1 MLFNRLTEVPD
12 EGYSRLFNLLTE
24 VPDEGR
30 YLSQKIGKPGITFIR
45 YLIVKRLES
54 LE

>member
-1 MLFNRLTEVPD
+1 MKVILGFLT
-12 EGYSRLFNLLTE
+12 FI
-24 VPDEGR
+24 R
-30 YLSQKIGKPGITFIR
+30 YLSQKIGKPRITFIRYLSQKIGKPRITFIR

>member
-1 MLFNRLTEVPD
+1 MKAFI
-12 EGYSRLFNLLTE
+12 
-24 VPDEGR
+24 R
-30 YLSQKIGKPGITFIR
+30 YLSQKIGKPRITFIRYLSQKIGKPRITFIR